1 MTRVGIVNDLALVA
15 EALRRIVVATPGF
28 AVGWIAASGEEAV
41 RLAGDDPVDVVLMDL
56 VMPGMDGVE
65 ATRRI
70 MRTAPCAILVVT
82 ATVTGNLSMVF
93 EALGHGALDAVQTPG
108 FRRGEGDDGTAEFR
122 AKLGSVARLVS
133 ATAARARPAATAQP
147 SVRSPGAGA
156 ATPTRPTGA
165 VAAAAALRPAPP
177 GAGSVATPAR
187 PATVGASAVP
197 APGAAAAARVA
208 GAPSAPGARPV
219 APVRPRLAPAP
230 GATLP
235 PLVVI
240 GASTGGPQALVEVLR
255 GIGPGLPA
263 AIVIVQHLDDRFSD
277 SFIAWL
283 AQSVPLPVVAAAAG
297 ARPVAGSV
305 AVAIGE
311 NHLHVDGTGA
321 FAFSRSA
328 AGATIRPSADVLFE
342 SVAALRGAR
351 GAGVILTGMGRDG
364 ARGILAL
371 RKAGFHTIAQD
382 AATSVI
388 HGMPSAAIAAGGVGE
403 VLPLGLIGPRVSRLM
418 RGNAG

>member
-1 MTRVGIVNDLALVA
+1 VPR
-15 EALRRIVVATPGF
+15 
-28 AVGWIAASGEEAV
+28 S
-41 RLAGDDPVDVVLMDL
+41 
-56 VMPGMDGVE
+56 
-65 ATRRI
+65 
-70 MRTAPCAILVVT
+70 
-82 ATVTGNLSMVF
+82 
-93 EALGHGALDAVQTPG
+93 
-108 FRRGEGDDGTAEFR
+108 
-122 AKLGSVARLVS
+122 
-133 ATAARARPAATAQP
+133 PAAP
-147 SVRSPGAGA
+147 
-156 ATPTRPTGA
+156 
-165 VAAAAALRPAPP
+165 LPA
-177 GAGSVATPAR
+177 PAR
-187 PATVGASAVP
+187 PATGADTR
-197 APGAAAAARVA
+197 PGL
-208 GAPSAPGARPV
+208 PT
-219 APVRPRLAPAP
+219 RPRPAAVP

-263 AIVIVQHLDDRFSD
+263 AIVIVQHLDDRFSE

-283 AQSVPLPVVAAAAG
+283 GQAVPLPVLAAQAG

-311 NHLHVDGTGA
+311 NHLHVDAAGT

-418 RGNAG
+418 RGMTG

>member
-1 MTRVGIVNDLALVA
+1 MTDTRVGIVNDLTLVA

-28 AVGWIAASGEEAV
+28 SVGWIATSGEQAV
-41 RLAGDDPVDVVLMDL
+41 HLAGDDPVDVILMDL
-56 VMPGMDGVE
+56 VMPGMDGAE
-65 ATRRI
+65 ATRLI

-133 ATAARARPAATAQP
+133 ATAARARRPVPPAPTGGLSRAAG
-147 SVRSPGAGA
+147 VAAGA
-156 ATPTRPTGA
+156 APSATRSAPPPVSRTAGVSPSALSA
-165 VAAAAALRPAPP
+165 VAVPAAQRTPAGPPPPPVRPAP
-177 GAGSVATPAR
+177 
-187 PATVGASAVP
+187 SA
-197 APGAAAAARVA
+197 
-208 GAPSAPGARPV
+208 
-219 APVRPRLAPAP
+219 RPRLAPAP
-230 GATLP
+230 GAALP

-283 AQSVPLPVVAAAAG
+283 AQAVPLPVVAAAAG
-297 ARPVAGSV
+297 ARPVAGAV

-311 NHLHVDGTGA
+311 HHLHVDGTGA
-321 FAFSRSA
+321 FAFSRTA

-388 HGMPSAAIAAGGVGE
+388 HGMPSAAIAGGGVAE

-418 RGNAG
+418 RGNTG